1 MKTIS
6 SSSFSLPS
14 EQALSLVGDLPTH
27 GYLAATSRGL
37 LYLDLDDT
45 WIFNLQEELGR
56 FDQDILEP
64 CLDSEGEN
72 VTLCKKV
79 WLPAASLLLP
89 SCTPWLA
96 SQSTCN

>member
-1 MKTIS
+1 MKTIP
-6 SSSFSLPS
+6 SSFSSLPS

-56 FDQDILEP
+56 FDQDILECVLDEP
-64 CLDSEGEN
+64 ACL
-72 VTLCKKV
+72 
-79 WLPAASLLLP
+79 
-89 SCTPWLA
+89 
-96 SQSTCN
+96 